1 MKDSNHN
8 ERDYLLIN
16 DHKDSIDEF
25 STSHLPSR
33 KEIHGRKKTKIKW
46 KIKFP
51 LIKLLGLLFI
61 LLPITIMAIFYS
73 LSDDESSASS
83 KDSGYNEEIPN
94 ITMIGSDSEEKQT
107 KVEIEEDN
115 EENIN
120 QEAVTEQE
128 EKIDITEDTAKKEN
142 NQTEAEAAKAET
154 TTVESSETK
163 EETKEEIKEQSSTST
178 EDGYD
183 IVEHVVKANETI
195 FRISMNYYSSQD
207 GIELIKEWNGL
218 SNNTLKVGQVLKIPL
233 KK

>member
-1 MKDSNHN
+1 MKDSNHI

-33 KEIHGRKKTKIKW
+33 KEVHGRKKTKMKW

-73 LSDDESSASS
+73 LSDGKSSASS

-94 ITMIGSDSEEKQT
+94 ITMIGSDSEEEQT
-107 KVEIEEDN
+107 KVEIEDKN

-120 QEAVTEQE
+120 QEAVTKQE
-128 EKIDITEDTAKKEN
+128 EKIDTTEDTSKKVN
-142 NQTEAEAAKAET
+142 NQTDEDEAAKVET

-163 EETKEEIKEQSSTST
+163 EETKEQSSTST
-178 EDGYD
+178 EDGYE

-195 FRISMNYYSSQD
+195 FRISMNYYSSQE
-207 GIELIKEWNGL
+207 GIELIKEWNGI

>member
-33 KEIHGRKKTKIKW
+33 KEVHGRKKTKFKW

-73 LSDDESSASS
+73 LSDGESSASS
-83 KDSGYNEEIPN
+83 KESGYNEEIPE
-94 ITMIGSDSEEKQT
+94 ITMIGSDGEEEQT
-107 KVEIEEDN
+107 KVEKEEDN
-115 EENIN
+115 TENIN
-120 QEAVTEQE
+120 QEEVTEQE
-128 EKIDITEDTAKKEN
+128 EKTDTTEDTSKKEN
-142 NQTEAEAAKAET
+142 SQTEEDEVAKVET

-163 EETKEEIKEQSSTST
+163 EQSSTST
-178 EDGYD
+178 EDDYD

-195 FRISMNYYSSQD
+195 FRISMNYYSSQE
-207 GIELIKEWNGL
+207 GIELIKQWNGL
-218 SNNTLKVGQVLKIPL
+218 SNNTLKVGQVLKIPV